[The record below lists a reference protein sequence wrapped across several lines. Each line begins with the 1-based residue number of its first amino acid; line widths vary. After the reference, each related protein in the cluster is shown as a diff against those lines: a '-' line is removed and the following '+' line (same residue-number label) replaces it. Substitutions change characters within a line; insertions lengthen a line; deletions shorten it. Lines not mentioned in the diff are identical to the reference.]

1 MGSRIIGFIGLLTII
16 ISCLGLLGMVIYATE
31 SRIKEVGIRKVLGAS
46 FIHIIWKLSK
56 SFLYLLGIAVLIGLP
71 ITLLIANMWLQNFFL
86 RIQIGIGIP
95 LLGVGVLLFLG
106 LLTVFSQTYL
116 AALRNPVESLRD

>member
-1 MGSRIIGFIGLLTII
+1 
-16 ISCLGLLGMVIYATE
+16 MVIYATE

-46 FIHIIWKLSK
+46 PANIIWKLSK
-56 SFLYLLGIAVLIGLP
+56 SFMYLLGIAVLIGLP
-71 ITLLIANMWLQNFFL
+71 LTLLAANMWLQNFFL

-95 LLGVGVLLFLG
+95 LLGVGILLFLG

-116 AALRNPVESLRD
+116 AACRNPVESLSDVG